1 MGITDIR
8 SSSRNGQYRNNLC
21 IFTDRYSTS
30 IGIVNVE
37 NRQETKIVKE
47 KGTAA
52 AITGMQKPRRPRLL
66 FMTSVPFFQWRG
78 SSIRIGFNVQALA
91 EVGYEVDL
99 LTLPIGETKNIPGVT
114 VHRVANP
121 FRVKNIPIGPSLHK
135 LIFDVLILFQALG
148 MAIRH
153 PYSVIHA
160 VEEVGIIGLLVGRLT
175 GARVVFEKHSDPA
188 SHKDKPLKNFVLSIY
203 RWVEAFVIRQ
213 ADVVIGTGEGLVEQA
228 IAVAPNQRVHHIF
241 DIPSSLVEA
250 DPERVRNIDAD
261 IRKGDG
267 EVIALYV
274 GSFAVY
280 QGIDLMFD
288 SLHIA
293 LKGAPQLRL
302 VVIGGTPEQITKRN
316 EWLDERG
323 IRDAV
328 RFVGFVAPDQL
339 PDYISAADFLL
350 SPRSSGINTPL
361 KLLDYLKAGRAIL
374 ATDNVANRRIIDERV
389 AILRKADTESY
400 AGGMVELAKNARH
413 RKRLGLEGRKLVD
426 KIYNFVQFKR
436 LLKACYDKLLVA
448 FMCAHESFPIYCFV

>member
-1 MGITDIR
+1 
-8 SSSRNGQYRNNLC
+8 
-21 IFTDRYSTS
+21 
-30 IGIVNVE
+30 
-37 NRQETKIVKE
+37 
-47 KGTAA
+47 
-52 AITGMQKPRRPRLL
+52 
-66 FMTSVPFFQWRG
+66 MTSVPFFQWRG

-293 LKGAPQLRL
+293 LKEAPQLRL

-328 RFVGFVAPDQL
+328 RFVGFVAV
-339 PDYISAADFLL
+339 ISGEKT
-350 SPRSSGINTPL
+350 SQ
-361 KLLDYLKAGRAIL
+361 KH
-374 ATDNVANRRIIDERV
+374 RIE
-389 AILRKADTESY
+389 T
-400 AGGMVELAKNARH
+400 GQN
-413 RKRLGLEGRKLVD
+413 
-426 KIYNFVQFKR
+426 
-436 LLKACYDKLLVA
+436 
-448 FMCAHESFPIYCFV
+448 